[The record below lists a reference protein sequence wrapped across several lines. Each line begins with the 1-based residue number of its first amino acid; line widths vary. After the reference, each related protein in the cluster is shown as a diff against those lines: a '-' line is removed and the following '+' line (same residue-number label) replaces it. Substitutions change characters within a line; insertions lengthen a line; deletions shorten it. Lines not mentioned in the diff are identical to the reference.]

1 MGYSCLRNMKKHI
14 GIHNRKILSKL
25 TEDESVKKMCNCRKP
40 EDCPVEGRCLEESVT
55 YEADVLSKHG
65 KMTYFGMTERTFK
78 QRYTEHKQSLPST
91 TSKMDPLER
100 KAKYEHK
107 STLSAYCWKLFT
119 EGTEYRIKWRINSKA
134 YAYQNGAR
142 RCDLC
147 IQEKLL
153 IGLADPKTTLNS
165 RNELTSKCRH
175 KWKYTL
181 SHCAG

>member
-1 MGYSCLRNMKKHI
+1 
-14 GIHNRKILSKL
+14 
-25 TEDESVKKMCNCRKP
+25 
-40 EDCPVEGRCLEESVT
+40 
-55 YEADVLSKHG
+55 
-65 KMTYFGMTERTFK
+65 MTERPFK
-78 QRYTEHKQSLPST
+78 QRYTEYKQSLPST

-100 KAKYEHK
+100 KAKCEHK

-119 EGTEYRIKWRINSKA
+119 EGIEYRIKWRINSKA
-134 YAYQNGAR
+134 FAYKNGAR

-181 SHCAG
+181 SHCAGWEPPHWGKGMEFFWMKFKSIPLCDFLFRDQNWK